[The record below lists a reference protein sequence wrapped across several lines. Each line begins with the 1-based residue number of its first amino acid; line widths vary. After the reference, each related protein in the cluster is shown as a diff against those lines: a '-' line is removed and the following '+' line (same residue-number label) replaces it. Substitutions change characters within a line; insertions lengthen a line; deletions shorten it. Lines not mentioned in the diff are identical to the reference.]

1 MQKIKAYI
9 ASLFR
14 KKETSP
20 VEDKS
25 SSYAQRDMFF
35 ANMSHELRT
44 PVNGI
49 VGFTQLLKETKLNEE
64 QHELINTIHSSSMHL
79 LSLVNDIL
87 DFSKINAQKMT
98 LEETEFDF
106 FRQIE
111 DTIETYAAVA
121 HEKDVALGLYI
132 DPTIAPALI
141 GDPAK
146 LSQILINLVSNAIKF
161 AVASGRVD
169 VDVKKCEESQKT
181 ITLEFSV
188 KDTGIGIDASAQ
200 KTIFDAFVQENTSI
214 SRKFGGTG
222 LGLAISSE
230 LVKLM
235 GGTLALQSEKKKGS
249 TFYFSLTFQKVRAQ
263 EREIYADRYRGL
275 RAGIVLSNQEG
286 LQETEDNL
294 KAYMDYLGVDVES
307 YSNAEIISMDTTL
320 LPDLLFADERYSG
333 ISLQDLCKLPAKIVS
348 LSPLSKHGMALE
360 QTRLCKNIYKPVNLT
375 KTIRA
380 FERCLS
386 DTAASAEK
394 IIPTNTNF
402 KGFKVLVAEDN
413 PVNQK
418 LMVRILENMK
428 LNVALATNGEEALER
443 CRHTR
448 FDIIFM
454 DIQMPVMDGL
464 EATKKLI
471 VYEKEHGKKHTP
483 IIALT
488 GNVENTYMEKYSD
501 AGMDGFMSKPI
512 EMAVMVSYLN
522 QYLAAQHLAQKIS
535 KSETQLRGAKA
546 LIIEKNKINWQLI
559 ERALA
564 SKGVAST
571 LVNRASTFM
580 EVYSEERFDIIFM
593 SDSMPIVAAS
603 KMIEDVRSS
612 EKEKGV
618 DAVPIIVML
627 SAELSD
633 TACESYREL
642 GAQDCLCR
650 PLEIDDIKLQMDRY
664 VQAKMPAQRIP
675 EDDKAAAEEVDN
687 DQKGNISEIK
697 MSSSP
702 EDETMQNGAEM
713 LALEALMK
721 MPLKELE
728 SSLERK
734 ADEEDLA
741 EPKVANTSTIP
752 ESASIKIYDEEV
764 APAEEKSE
772 EKELAEISAAVEKEK
787 LSSKILE
794 KPVLEKPVSENK
806 LEASTH
812 EEGVIG
818 EIDPEV
824 SEEREVT
831 EAEGEPEESVREED
845 AVEDVQPDISEET
858 VVAEVEEKEALIS
871 EEIVPADEI
880 KQDGAMETKEP
891 EKENIDIGGTKHVV
905 HYVDIPLS
913 K

>member
-1 MQKIKAYI
+1 MQKVKAYL
-9 ASLFR
+9 ASLFG
-14 KKETSP
+14 KKEAIPTLTEKKP
-20 VEDKS
+20 

-49 VGFTQLLKETKLNEE
+49 VGFTQLLKETELNEE

-87 DFSKINAQKMT
+87 DFSKINAQKMV
-98 LEETEFDF
+98 LEKTEFDF

-111 DTIETYAAVA
+111 DTIETYAAAA
-121 HEKDVALGLYI
+121 HEKDLSLGLYI
-132 DPTIAPALI
+132 DPTIAPVLI

-161 AVASGRVD
+161 TVASGRVD
-169 VDVKKCEESQKT
+169 VKVKKREESQKT

-235 GGTLALQSEKKKGS
+235 GGVLALKSKKEKGS
-249 TFYFSLTFQKVRAQ
+249 TFYFSLTFQKVRTP
-263 EREIYADRYRGL
+263 EREIYADRYRGV
-275 RAGIVLSNQEG
+275 RAGIVLSEQED
-286 LQETEDNL
+286 LRETEDNL
-294 KAYMDYLGVDVES
+294 KAYMGYLGVEVQS
-307 YSNAEIISMDTTL
+307 YSNAEIVSMDATL

-333 ISLQDLCKLPAKIVS
+333 ISLQDICKLPTKIVS
-348 LSPLSKHGMALE
+348 LSPLSKRGMMLE
-360 QTRLCKNIYKPVNLT
+360 QTCPCKNIYKPVNLT

-380 FERCLS
+380 FETCLS
-386 DTAASAEK
+386 GTDASAEK
-394 IIPTNTNF
+394 TIPTNKNF

-418 LMVRILENMK
+418 LMVRILENMH
-428 LNVALATNGEEALER
+428 LNVALATNGEEVLEH
-443 CRHTR
+443 CKHTH

-464 EATKKLI
+464 EATKNLI
-471 VYEKEHGKKHTP
+471 AYEKEQGESHTP

-488 GNVENTYMEKYSD
+488 GNVENTHMQKYSD

-522 QYLAAQHLAQKIS
+522 QYLGAQNLVHKIS
-535 KSETQLRGAKA
+535 KPEMQLRGAKA
-546 LIIEKNKINWQLI
+546 LVIEKNKINLQLV

-564 SKGVAST
+564 SKGVVST
-571 LVNRASTFM
+571 LVNRGSTFM
-580 EVYSEERFDIIFM
+580 EVYESETFDIVFV
-593 SDSMPIVAAS
+593 SDSMPVVAAS
-603 KMIEDVRSS
+603 KMIEDVRKR
-612 EKEKGV
+612 EKEKGL

-627 SAELSD
+627 SADLSD
-633 TACESYREL
+633 ATCEGYREL
-642 GAQDCLCR
+642 GAQDCLCK
-650 PLEIDDIKLQMDRY
+650 PLDIDEIKLQMDRY
-664 VQAKMPAQRIP
+664 VQTKVPMDMVSVVDGVAAETEEVARDKAKNIP
-675 EDDKAAAEEVDN
+675 ETNMALE
-687 DQKGNISEIK
+687 
-697 MSSSP
+697 P
-702 EDETMQNGAEM
+702 EDQTVQNGKEI

-728 SSLERK
+728 SSLEQK
-734 ADEEDLA
+734 EEGELA
-741 EPKVANTSTIP
+741 EPKVANVSSIP
-752 ESASIKIYDEEV
+752 ESESMEMHHEEV
-764 APAEEKSE
+764 TPAEEENE
-772 EKELAEISAAVEKEK
+772 ERELAEISTIIEDEK

-794 KPVLEKPVSENK
+794 KPVSENK
-806 LEASTH
+806 LEESMH
-812 EEGVIG
+812 EEGVTE

-824 SEEREVT
+824 SEEREV
-831 EAEGEPEESVREED
+831 AEVEDEPEESVREEE
-845 AVEDVQPDISEET
+845 AVEDVQPEISEET
-858 VVAEVEEKEALIS
+858 VAVEAEEKEALIPDETVFVS
-871 EEIVPADEI
+871 DIEEDEAI
-880 KQDGAMETKEP
+880 ETEEP
-891 EKENIDIGGTKHVV
+891 EKENIDIGGKKHVV
-905 HYVDIPLS
+905 QYVDIPLS

>member
-1 MQKIKAYI
+1 
-9 ASLFR
+9 
-14 KKETSP
+14 
-20 VEDKS
+20 
-25 SSYAQRDMFF
+25 MFF

-44 PVNGI
+44 PINGI
-49 VGFTQLLKETKLNEE
+49 VGFTQLLKETELNEE

-161 AVASGRVD
+161 TVASGRVD
-169 VDVKKCEESQKT
+169 VEIKKREESQKT

-275 RAGIVLSNQEG
+275 RAGIVLSNQED
-286 LQETEDNL
+286 LQETEDTL
-294 KAYMDYLGVDVES
+294 KAYMVYLGVDVTS
-307 YSNAEIISMDTTL
+307 YSNVEIVSMNATL

-333 ISLQDLCKLPAKIVS
+333 ISLQDLCKLPTKVVS
-348 LSPLSKHGMALE
+348 LSPLSKRGMMLE
-360 QTRLCKNIYKPVNLT
+360 QTCPCKNIYKPVNLT

-380 FERCLS
+380 FETCLS
-386 DTAASAEK
+386 GTAASTEK
-394 IIPTNTNF
+394 TIPTNKSF

-418 LMVRILENMK
+418 LMVRILENMQ
-428 LNVALATNGEEALER
+428 LNVALATNGEEALEH

-471 VYEKEHGKKHTP
+471 AYEKEQGERHTP

-488 GNVENTYMEKYSD
+488 GNVENTHMQKYSD

-522 QYLAAQHLAQKIS
+522 QYLAAQNLAQKIS

-571 LVNRASTFM
+571 LVNRGSTFM
-580 EVYSEERFDIIFM
+580 EVYDEERFDIIFM
-593 SDSMPIVAAS
+593 SDSMPVVAAS
-603 KMIEDVRSS
+603 KMIEDVRNS
-612 EKEKGV
+612 EKEKGL

-627 SAELSD
+627 SAELSEA
-633 TACESYREL
+633 ACESYREL
-642 GAQDCLCR
+642 GAQDCLCK
-650 PLEIDDIKLQMDRY
+650 PLEIDEIKLQMDRY
-664 VQAKMPAQRIP
+664 VQAKIPEQRTS
-675 EDDKAAAEEVDN
+675 EDDKAVAEAVDS
-687 DQKGNISEIK
+687 DQEGNISEIK
-697 MSSSP
+697 MPSSL
-702 EDETMQNGAEM
+702 EDETVQNGAEM

-728 SSLERK
+728 SSLEEK
-734 ADEEDLA
+734 ADEEDLV
-741 EPKVANTSTIP
+741 ESEVADVSAIP
-752 ESASIKIYDEEV
+752 ESESIEMYHEEV
-764 APAEEKSE
+764 AEKEEENE
-772 EKELAEISAAVEKEK
+772 EKELAEISAAIESEK
-787 LSSKILE
+787 LLSKILE
-794 KPVLEKPVSENK
+794 KPVPENK
-806 LEASTH
+806 SEESVN
-812 EEGVIG
+812 EEGVVEDIY
-818 EIDPEV
+818 PEV
-824 SEEREVT
+824 SEETEVT
-831 EAEGEPEESVREED
+831 EAEDEPEGSISEED
-845 AVEDVQPDISEET
+845 AAEDAQPEISEEM
-858 VVAEVEEKEALIS
+858 VAVEVEEKETLIP
-871 EEIVPADEI
+871 EETVPSGETE
-880 KQDGAMETKEP
+880 QGGARETKEP